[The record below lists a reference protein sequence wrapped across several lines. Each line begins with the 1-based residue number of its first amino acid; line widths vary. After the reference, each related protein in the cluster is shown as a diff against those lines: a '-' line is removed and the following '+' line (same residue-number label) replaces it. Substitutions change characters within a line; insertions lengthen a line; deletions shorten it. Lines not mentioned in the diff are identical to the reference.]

1 MRDKSP
7 YTKDFPA
14 MINIIIWNC
23 FVFFFLDFSIP
34 FIAKNELN
42 ASGLEMGL
50 LYSIITLGALLSSP
64 IAGWLTDHMSRSKL
78 VFFGA
83 FGRGISYFI
92 FYIAILLKSYVGIGF
107 GYFMLGFS
115 VSFFWIPLDT
125 LIAEKTDKDHRSYA
139 YGRGEAAKGK
149 GILIGTAI
157 G

>member
-23 FVFFFLDFSIP
+23 LGFFFLDFSIP

-64 IAGWLTDHMSRSKL
+64 IAGWLTDRTSRSKL

-83 FGRGISYFI
+83 VGRGISYFI
-92 FYIAILLKSYVGIGF
+92 LYTGIILHSYIGIAF
-107 GYFMLGFS
+107 GY
-115 VSFFWIPLDT
+115 
-125 LIAEKTDKDHRSYA
+125 
-139 YGRGEAAKGK
+139 
-149 GILIGTAI
+149 
-157 G
+157 